1 MDKNIGEAQR
11 WMVQAEKDLRSARNS
26 LASED
31 FEWACF
37 QAQQSAEKSLKAVL
51 YGRGARRIITHSVF
65 ELLREIDDPSLL
77 SFRRDAKHLDSVYIT
92 TRYPDS
98 IAGGLAPCEY
108 FEEEDAE
115 ECIRSAEYIVQA
127 ARSLLPT

>member
-1 MDKNIGEAQR
+1 MDKNLGEAQR
-11 WMVQAEKDLRSARNS
+11 WMMQAEKDLRSARNS

-37 QAQQSAEKSLKAVL
+37 QAQQSAEKALKVVL
-51 YGRGARRIITHSVF
+51 YGRGKRRIITHSVF

-77 SFRRDAKHLDSVYIT
+77 SFRRDAKSLDSVYIS

-98 IAGGLAPCEY
+98 IA
-108 FEEEDAE
+108 
-115 ECIRSAEYIVQA
+115 
-127 ARSLLPT
+127 